1 MSVEFRQRTAGEFIR
16 MLKRQKW
23 LIILPIITMTAA
35 IGYVVNKL
43 PSVYESKTLLTVKPP
58 QISEKVVPS
67 LTDEDL
73 SQRLQTIN
81 TEILS
86 RNSLEPMIGKYNLF
100 KLERDAGVP
109 MELII
114 EKMSKN
120 IVVET
125 EKNDEDRKTAAFK
138 ITYRDR
144 SPEAARNVTA
154 ELAGKYVNAQV
165 RASTET
171 AEVTSEFLQTQL
183 TEAKSNLDALE
194 KQRLDIM
201 TQNVETLPDSAQGL
215 IAQLEGLRQRED
227 TIAKEKE
234 TLITEKGRLNDSVR
248 ALNSQA
254 RIIEDYNEKEVQDV
268 SSQESQNEDSPAYIQ
283 LVGKR
288 AELSAKLENLK
299 TVRRLRDAN
308 PEVIEAKN
316 LVDKVN
322 DELENL
328 KKNTA
333 ARVKNAT
340 ASRSR
345 KDDLQKQN
353 LDIERQKIES
363 QIAQIEQQ
371 FQYKNTE
378 LQQNAGQISIL
389 EGKINQIPN
398 VKVALEGVN
407 NQYQSVRT
415 TYEDRLKK
423 YNDSQQQVD
432 REKNAQGETVRVQ
445 DAANLPSSPVAPKR
459 GLLTALGA
467 GIGLALGLFLAAAF
481 ELPRVLKIQNIEDA
495 KHYTGLPILASV
507 PPLLS
512 HSEKTW
518 QARSHWLKVLAGF
531 AVAVGAIP
539 LIVMVLQASRVFERV
554 VS

>member
-16 MLKRQKW
+16 MLKRRKW
-23 LIILPIITMTAA
+23 LIILPMLTMTAA

-58 QISEKVVPS
+58 TISAKVVQS

-81 TEILS
+81 SEILS

-165 RASTET
+165 KASTDM

-183 TEAKSNLDALE
+183 TEAKTSLDVLE

-215 IAQLEGLRQRED
+215 IAQLAGLRQRED

-234 TLITEKGRLNDSVR
+234 SLMTQKGRLSDSIR

-254 RIIEDYNEKEVQDV
+254 RIIEDFGGKETQ
-268 SSQESQNEDSPAYIQ
+268 QAIEDASRVEDTPAYAQ
-283 LVGKR
+283 LVQKR
-288 AELSAKLENLK
+288 AELKSKLENLK
-299 TVRRLRDAN
+299 LSFKEKH
-308 PEVIEAKN
+308 PEVIKAQN
-316 LVDKVN
+316 DIDKVE
-322 DELENL
+322 DELAAL
-328 KKNTA
+328 SKNTQK
-333 ARVKNAT
+333 RVQQANQT
-340 ASRSR
+340 GSR
-345 KDDLQKQN
+345 KADLQKQN
-353 LDIERQKIES
+353 LEIEKQKAES
-363 QIAQIEQQ
+363 EIAQIEQQ

-378 LQQNAGQISIL
+378 LQQNVGQITIL

-415 TYEDRLKK
+415 TYEERLKK
-423 YNDSQQQVD
+423 FNDAQQQVD
-432 REKNAQGETVRVQ
+432 REKNAQGETIRVQ

-459 GLLTALGA
+459 GLLTALGT

-481 ELPRVLKIQNIEDA
+481 EVPRVLKIQNIEDA

-512 HSEKTW
+512 HSEKAW
-518 QARSHWLKVLAGF
+518 LARSYWLRVLAGF
-531 AVAVGAIP
+531 GIAVGAIP
-539 LIVMVLQASRVFERV
+539 VIVMILQASRVFERV

>member
-16 MLKRQKW
+16 MLKRRKW
-23 LIILPIITMTAA
+23 LIILPMLTMTAA

-58 QISEKVVPS
+58 TISAKVVQS

-81 TEILS
+81 SEILS

-165 RASTET
+165 KASTDM

-183 TEAKSNLDALE
+183 TEAKTSLDVLE

-215 IAQLEGLRQRED
+215 IAQLAGLRQRED

-234 TLITEKGRLNDSVR
+234 SLMTQKGRLSDSIR

-254 RIIEDYNEKEVQDV
+254 RIIEDFGGKETQ
-268 SSQESQNEDSPAYIQ
+268 QAIEDASRIEDTPAYAQ
-283 LVGKR
+283 LVQKR
-288 AELSAKLENLK
+288 AELKSKLENLK
-299 TVRRLRDAN
+299 LSFKEKH
-308 PEVIEAKN
+308 PEVIKAQN
-316 LVDKVN
+316 DIDKVE
-322 DELENL
+322 DELAAL
-328 KKNTA
+328 SKNTQK
-333 ARVKNAT
+333 RVQQANQT
-340 ASRSR
+340 GSR
-345 KDDLQKQN
+345 KADLQKQN
-353 LDIERQKIES
+353 LEIEKQKAES
-363 QIAQIEQQ
+363 EIAQIEQQ

-378 LQQNAGQISIL
+378 LQQNAGQITIL

-415 TYEDRLKK
+415 TYEERLKK
-423 YNDSQQQVD
+423 FNDAQQQVD
-432 REKNAQGETVRVQ
+432 REKNAQGETIRVQ

-459 GLLTALGA
+459 GLLTALGT

-512 HSEKTW
+512 HSEKAW
-518 QARSHWLKVLAGF
+518 LARSYWLKVLAGF
-531 AVAVGAIP
+531 GIAVGAIP
-539 LIVMVLQASRVFERV
+539 MIVMILQASRVFERV

>member
-16 MLKRQKW
+16 MLKRRKW
-23 LIILPIITMTAA
+23 LIILPMLTMTAA

-58 QISEKVVPS
+58 TISDKVVQS

-73 SQRLQTIN
+73 SQRLETIK
-81 TEILS
+81 TEVLS

-114 EKMSKN
+114 EKMSRN

-125 EKNDEDRKTAAFK
+125 EKNDEDHKTAAFK

-144 SPEAARNVTA
+144 SPEAARNVTS

-165 RASTET
+165 KTSTET
-171 AEVTSEFLQTQL
+171 AEVTSEFLETQL
-183 TEAKSNLDALE
+183 AEAKSALDALE
-194 KQRLDIM
+194 KQRLGIM
-201 TQNVETLPDSAQGL
+201 SQNVETLPDSAQGL
-215 IAQLEGLRQRED
+215 IAQLAGLRQRED

-234 TLITEKGRLNDSVR
+234 SLMTQKGRLNDSIR

-254 RIIEDYNEKEVQDV
+254 RIIEDFGEKETQ
-268 SSQESQNEDSPAYIQ
+268 QAIEDASRVEDTPAYAQ
-283 LVGKR
+283 LVQKR
-288 AELSAKLENLK
+288 AELKSKLENLK
-299 TVRRLRDAN
+299 LSFKEKH
-308 PEVIEAKN
+308 PEVIKAQN
-316 LVDKVN
+316 DIDKVE
-322 DELENL
+322 DEITALS
-328 KKNTA
+328 KNTQK
-333 ARVKNAT
+333 RVQQANQT
-340 ASRSR
+340 GSR
-345 KDDLQKQN
+345 KADLQKQN
-353 LDIERQKIES
+353 LGIEKQKAESEITQIDAQMQYKEDELRQNA
-363 QIAQIEQQ
+363 AQIS
-371 FQYKNTE
+371 
-378 LQQNAGQISIL
+378 LL

-407 NQYQSVRT
+407 NQYQSART
-415 TYEDRLKK
+415 TYDERLKK
-423 YNDSQQQVD
+423 YNDAQQQVD

-459 GLLTALGA
+459 SVLTALGA
-467 GIGLALGLFLAAAF
+467 AIGLALGLFLAAAF

-512 HSEKTW
+512 HSEKAW
-518 QARSHWLKVLAGF
+518 QARAYWLKVLAGF

-539 LIVMVLQASRVFERV
+539 LIVMILQASRVFERV

>member
-16 MLKRQKW
+16 MLKRRKW

-58 QISEKVVPS
+58 TISAKVVQS

-81 TEILS
+81 SEILS
-86 RNSLEPMIGKYNLF
+86 RNSLEPMISKYNLF

-165 RASTET
+165 KASTDM

-183 TEAKSNLDALE
+183 TEAKISLDALE

-215 IAQLEGLRQRED
+215 IAQLAGLRQRED

-234 TLITEKGRLNDSVR
+234 SLMTQKGRLSDSIR

-254 RIIEDYNEKEVQDV
+254 RIIEDFGGKETQ
-268 SSQESQNEDSPAYIQ
+268 QAIEDASRVEDTPAYAQ
-283 LVGKR
+283 LVQKR
-288 AELSAKLENLK
+288 AELKSKLENLK
-299 TVRRLRDAN
+299 LSFKEKH
-308 PEVIEAKN
+308 PEVIKGQN
-316 LVDKVN
+316 DIDKVE
-322 DELENL
+322 DEIAALS
-328 KKNTA
+328 KNTQK
-333 ARVKNAT
+333 RVQQANQT
-340 ASRSR
+340 GSR
-345 KDDLQKQN
+345 KADLQKQN
-353 LDIERQKIES
+353 LEIEKQKAES
-363 QIAQIEQQ
+363 EIAQIEQQ
-371 FQYKNTE
+371 FQNKNTE
-378 LQQNAGQISIL
+378 LQQNAGQITIL

-398 VKVALEGVN
+398 VKVALEGVT

-423 YNDSQQQVD
+423 YNDAQQQVD
-432 REKNAQGETVRVQ
+432 REKNAQGETIRVQ

-459 GLLTALGA
+459 GMLTALGA
-467 GIGLALGLFLAAAF
+467 AIGLALGLLLAAAF

-512 HSEKTW
+512 QNEKAW
-518 QARSHWLKVLAGF
+518 QARSHWLKVIAGF
-531 AVAVGAIP
+531 AVAIGAIP